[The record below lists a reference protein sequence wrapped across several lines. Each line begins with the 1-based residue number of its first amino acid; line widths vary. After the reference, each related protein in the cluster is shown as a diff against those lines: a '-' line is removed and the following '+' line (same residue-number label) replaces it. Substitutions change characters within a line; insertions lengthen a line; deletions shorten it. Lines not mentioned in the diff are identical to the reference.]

1 MDVAK
6 IKPDDKNTGKDRAND
21 EKVLKDEMTEGKN
34 PDQVAAIYREGGKY
48 YCAECRTELP
58 MHQSCPTCHA
68 HVDWDRFMAENK
80 AL

>member
-1 MDVAK
+1 MAK
-6 IKPDDKNTGKDRAND
+6 IRKDDKKTTDDRSSD
-21 EKVLKDEMTEGKN
+21 EKILKDEMVEGKN
-34 PDQVAAIYREGGKY
+34 PNEVAAIYREGGKY

-68 HVDWDRFMAENK
+68 HVDWDRFISESR